1 MNAKK
6 IRPPSQ
12 TTSDNNM
19 RNRRNDMSEII
30 ELVGRF
36 HDCGGVREFLRAS
49 TIEYDFVLI
58 LTLGDCHAT
67 QSECSVEG
75 WP

>member
-1 MNAKK
+1 
-6 IRPPSQ
+6 
-12 TTSDNNM
+12 
-19 RNRRNDMSEII
+19 MSEII

-75 WP
+75 WS